1 MNSEIAKL
9 SDATPDWPR
18 AWVLYDGD
26 CSLCRKWV
34 ARSERTLTVRGF
46 DLAPLQS
53 AWVTECLDLPEHE
66 LLSRMRVLTR
76 DGRDYAGADALIYLA
91 RHVWWAWPFQPMPTS
106 LERDVVIVERVRL
119 HFTDLELLESGIG
132 QHRRRQLLPPHAAK
146 ARAATRER
154 HCHAMHRRDGV

>member
-66 LLSRMRVLTR
+66 LLSRMRALTR

-91 RHVWWAWPFQPMPTS
+91 RHVWWAWPFHAAS
-106 LERDVVIVERVRL
+106 RL
-119 HFTDLELLESGIG
+119 PFAKMVLRRAYDFLA
-132 QHRRRQLLPPHAAK
+132 QHRHCEKGSIYDAPVKTPSDPDRR
-146 ARAATRER
+146 
-154 HCHAMHRRDGV
+154 VV

>member
-9 SDATPDWPR
+9 SDATSDWPR

-34 ARSERTLTVRGF
+34 DRFERTLTVRGF

-53 AWVTECLDLPEHE
+53 TWVTECLDLPEDE

-76 DGRDYAGADALIYLA
+76 AGRDYAGADALIYLA
-91 RHVWWAWPFQPMPTS
+91 RRVWWAWPFWA
-106 LERDVVIVERVRL
+106 LA
-119 HFTDLELLESGIG
+119 H
-132 QHRRRQLLPPHAAK
+132 LPFAK
-146 ARAATRER
+146 AVLRRAYDVLARHR
-154 HCHAMHRRDGV
+154 HCSAGSCSLTPRHQ

>member
-9 SDATPDWPR
+9 SDTTPDWPR

-34 ARSERTLTVRGF
+34 ARFESTLTVRGF

-91 RHVWWAWPFQPMPTS
+91 RHVWWAWPFHAAS
-106 LERDVVIVERVRL
+106 RL
-119 HFTDLELLESGIG
+119 PFAKTVLRRAYDFLA
-132 QHRRRQLLPPHAAK
+132 QHRHCEKGCIYDAPVKTPSDPDRR
-146 ARAATRER
+146 
-154 HCHAMHRRDGV
+154 VV